1 MFLNCARKFWMVFAW
16 GGRYDKMQYG
26 FRPGKGTVDAVFF
39 LWETLWKIRSQFFIF
54 VYLEKAFDWVP
65 RKCVCFSLRL
75 KGVAEYLVN
84 KVMSLDKGCKTAVSI
99 DGELSSSFSVFILC
113 ESWCL
118 SRVCFESTFIYHGN
132 GCSDRRCEGWFIN
145 GVVVCKRSC
154 FVWGIIKWGFGQ
166 VWVMENATEGKG
178 LSVNVDKTQGMQ
190 LLFGK
195 ESSVLKV
202 DLYDV
207 CWACWV

>member
-1 MFLNCARKFWMVFAW
+1 MIKCNMGLGQGRGLLMLCFFCGRLCEKFGANFLYLLTWKKLLI
-16 GGRYDKMQYG
+16 GS
-26 FRPGKGTVDAVFF
+26 KGN
-39 LWETLWKIRSQFFIF
+39 
-54 VYLEKAFDWVP
+54 
-65 RKCVCFSLRL
+65 VCFSLRL
-75 KGVAEYLVN
+75 KDVAEYLVN

-154 FVWGIIKWGFGQ
+154 FVWGIIK
-166 VWVMENATEGKG
+166 
-178 LSVNVDKTQGMQ
+178 
-190 LLFGK
+190 
-195 ESSVLKV
+195 
-202 DLYDV
+202 
-207 CWACWV
+207 